1 MAQGSTVV
9 GVDGSQSAVAAVRWA
24 AADAAAHGSELVLV
38 ASAFPP
44 VTTPF
49 PEGFYIDLRGQAEHA
64 LAAATEQARAVA
76 STAEWTVTT
85 QIASESPVAALLE
98 ASAGARMLVVGSR
111 GAGAVARWVLGS
123 VSTALAAHTTI
134 PLTVVPSGWSTGE
147 TEPADTTGT
156 AGDGRRDAV
165 VVGVDGTAASGPAV
179 AAAFDQAASR
189 GAELVAVHAWAD
201 GDFALVHASESL
213 PPSQWATRRSD
224 AEHDVHRALAAA
236 RQRYPQVPVR
246 IAVARDRPAHTLL
259 EHAATAQL
267 IVVGSHGRG
276 GFTGMLLGSTSR
288 KVLHLVTCP
297 TLIVPNKPTS

>member
-1 MAQGSTVV
+1 MV

-49 PEGFYIDLRGQAEHA
+49 PEGFYIDLRGQAENA

-76 STAEWTVTT
+76 STAELTVTT

-165 VVGVDGTAASGPAV
+165 V
-179 AAAFDQAASR
+179 
-189 GAELVAVHAWAD
+189 
-201 GDFALVHASESL
+201 
-213 PPSQWATRRSD
+213 
-224 AEHDVHRALAAA
+224 
-236 RQRYPQVPVR
+236 
-246 IAVARDRPAHTLL
+246 
-259 EHAATAQL
+259 
-267 IVVGSHGRG
+267 
-276 GFTGMLLGSTSR
+276 
-288 KVLHLVTCP
+288 
-297 TLIVPNKPTS
+297 